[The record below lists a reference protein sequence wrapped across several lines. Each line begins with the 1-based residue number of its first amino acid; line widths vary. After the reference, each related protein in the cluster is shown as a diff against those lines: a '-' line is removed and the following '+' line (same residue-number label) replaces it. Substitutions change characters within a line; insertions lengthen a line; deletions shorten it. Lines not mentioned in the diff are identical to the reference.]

1 MYNCASRLGHSFI
14 LLKTDDNYYLE
25 SREMKYKDIVEK
37 LNHLHN
43 DGYFNSH
50 HSPKTHETGDYNQF
64 AYTTVGTCDCPKCI
78 AHALAFGI
86 LDHYQDHEITKE
98 IVEELKVLYGEDN
111 LKNAVK
117 DGVKDFDLT
126 TQ

>member
-1 MYNCASRLGHSFI
+1 
-14 LLKTDDNYYLE
+14 
-25 SREMKYKDIVEK
+25 MKYKDIVEK

-50 HSPKTHETGDYNQF
+50 HSPETHGTGKYNQF
-64 AYTTVGTCDCPKCI
+64 AYTTIGTCDCPKCI

-86 LDHYQDHEITKE
+86 NDHYQNHEITEE
-98 IVEELKVLYGEDN
+98 IIEELKVLYKMDD
-111 LKNAVK
+111 LKDALIESE
-117 DGVKDFDLT
+117 KDFDLT

>member
-1 MYNCASRLGHSFI
+1 
-14 LLKTDDNYYLE
+14 
-25 SREMKYKDIVEK
+25 MKYKDIVQK

-50 HSPKTHETGDYNQF
+50 HSPETHGTGDYNQF
-64 AYTTVGTCDCPKCI
+64 AYTTIGTCDCPKCI

-86 LDHYQDHEITKE
+86 SDHYQDQEITTE
-98 IVEELKVLYGEDN
+98 IGEELKVLYGEDN

-126 TQ
+126 T

>member
-1 MYNCASRLGHSFI
+1 VYNCSSRRGHSFI
-14 LLKTDDNYYLE
+14 LLKTDKNYYLE
-25 SREMKYKDIVEK
+25 SREMKYRDIVEK
-37 LNHLHN
+37 LNRLHN

-50 HSPKTHETGDYNQF
+50 YSPETHGTGDYNQF

-86 LDHYQDHEITKE
+86 DDHYQDHEITEE
-98 IVEELKVLYGEDN
+98 IVEELKVLYGMND
-111 LKNAVK
+111 LKDALIESE
-117 DGVKDFDLT
+117 KDFDLT

>member
-1 MYNCASRLGHSFI
+1 
-14 LLKTDDNYYLE
+14 
-25 SREMKYKDIVEK
+25 MKYKDIVEK

-50 HSPKTHETGDYNQF
+50 NSPETHGTGEYNQF

-86 LDHYQDHEITKE
+86 DDHYQDHEITEE
-98 IVEELKVLYGEDN
+98 IVEELKVLYGMDN
-111 LKNAVK
+111 LTDALKE
-117 DGVKDFDLT
+117 DEKDFDLT
-126 TQ
+126 IQ